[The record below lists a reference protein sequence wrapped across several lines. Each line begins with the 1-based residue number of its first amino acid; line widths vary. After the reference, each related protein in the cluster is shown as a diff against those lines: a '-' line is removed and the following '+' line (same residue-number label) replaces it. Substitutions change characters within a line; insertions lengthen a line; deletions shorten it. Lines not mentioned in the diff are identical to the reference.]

1 MLAADVCEHTVSTDP
16 TIELVTTILPDS
28 LNKHYDL
35 KSCWMRRTTN
45 SKSLLPSCKFS
56 KCSTWS
62 SLFLSQWCLFAY
74 RTGKWDLYLYC
85 SVCFLSWT
93 GGEWP
98 SLPDHRGTGVV
109 QLGTPRLHL
118 HVPLQSAWDTRRPLR
133 MLRRRHQIIQWTI
146 SVVMTDNC
154 CSHLLLPVPDTP
166 NTFLFLFLTLK
177 QYSWRL
183 ETDGSS
189 GFWVVWKNT
198 DSVSLQ
204 SFHILEFQ
212 YVHPAGAGDT
222 SVLSDQMLCQRD
234 VISCGKMTHWQLWCD
249 V

>member
-1 MLAADVCEHTVSTDP
+1 MRSVFLWCILLSVFCPGQEESDRAFQI
-16 TIELVTTILPDS
+16 IEVQVLSNWGHPD
-28 LNKHYDL
+28 YT
-35 KSCWMRRTTN
+35 CM
-45 SKSLLPSCKFS
+45 
-56 KCSTWS
+56 
-62 SLFLSQWCLFAY
+62 Y
-74 RTGKWDLYLYC
+74 RFR
-85 SVCFLSWT
+85 V
-93 GGEWP
+93 
-98 SLPDHRGTGVV
+98 H
-109 QLGTPRLHL
+109 GTPGDLWGCWGDDIRLFSGL
-118 HVPLQSAWDTRRPLR
+118 
-133 MLRRRHQIIQWTI
+133 
-146 SVVMTDNC
+146 SVWWWQRLFKMSPPDNS
-154 CSHLLLPVPDTP
+154 CSPLLLPVPETP